1 MIRFIAKSEDLSI
14 GVDVDRFASLDTGE
28 LAMISFVS
36 TDSAA
41 KAVIA
46 MLQATKK
53 SSSFARSNVSGFQI
67 PLSQAGYRITR
78 AKLGRF
84 SAVHVVAIAKV
95 PGLMFGD
102 LAEALEAHLFSS
114 EINTPILPE
123 WIPYLVEKLKAD
135 ESVEILSSYAI
146 DAYLADFDSQELDRL
161 VTEGLNDLSLSI
173 VPRSPC
179 HAG

>member
-1 MIRFIAKSEDLSI
+1 MIRPTATSEDLSI

-28 LAMISFVS
+28 LAMISFAS

-41 KAVIA
+41 KAIIA
-46 MLQATKK
+46 MLHATKK
-53 SSSFARSNVSGFQI
+53 SSSFTRGNAGCKI

-78 AKLGRF
+78 TKLGRF

-114 EINTPILPE
+114 EIKTPIFPE

-135 ESVEILSSYAI
+135 ESVETL
-146 DAYLADFDSQELDRL
+146 DSQELDRL
-161 VTEGLNDLSLSI
+161 VTQGLNDQSLSI